1 MLLIDIARALASIG
15 MIGMSLI
22 AILNFIIHKEIDK
35 HGMKIYISLALCFAM
50 LLPSYFYSANLNYY
64 LERLQINIPFFILPL
79 CWLIAPQLSY
89 KQIRVCYAGFIVGVF
104 LIAAKALLYYLMH
117 QSTVNELY
125 LHSQVMPTLVT
136 HHPTFSLMCAFA
148 AFMAWQL
155 YTVKFNF
162 KFPKF
167 EQGVWLFIALFLF
180 VFVHVFSVRI
190 GMLVMYVFIVVE
202 TIKYGIQISKFK
214 AIIAFLTLFIL
225 GCFVLFNSPT
235 FRNKLINTGQDLA
248 VISQNASA
256 NNQSLASRLI
266 SYQNAIEICQQ
277 TSWLFGCG
285 LGDIKDLNTQIFQQS
300 FPDVSKPIIPHNQFL
315 FLLAATGIT
324 GLLLFTIAFFYPIW
338 YFRNKLNP
346 ELYGIYLLLI
356 LAFQVEPVLQTQ
368 LGVAFS
374 LFFIL
379 LGIRVNLHVRF
390 NAETANGK

>member
-1 MLLIDIARALASIG
+1 M
-15 MIGMSLI
+15 
-22 AILNFIIHKEIDK
+22 
-35 HGMKIYISLALCFAM
+35 M
-50 LLPSYFYSANLNYY
+50 LLPSYFYSANLDYF

-89 KQIRVCYAGFIVGVF
+89 KQLMVCYTWFIVGVF
-104 LIAAKALLYYLMH
+104 LIAAKALFYYLMH
-117 QSTVNELY
+117 QSMVNELY

-148 AFMAWQL
+148 AFMSWQL
-155 YTVKFNF
+155 YMGKFNF
-162 KFPKF
+162 KFPRF
-167 EQGVWLFIALFLF
+167 EQGICLFIALFLF

-214 AIIAFLTLFIL
+214 AIVAFLTLFVI
-225 GCFVLFNSPT
+225 GCFVLYNSPT
-235 FRNKLINTGQDLA
+235 FRNKIINTGQDLA
-248 VISQNASA
+248 VISQNTSA

-266 SYQNAIEICQQ
+266 SYQNAIEICKQ

-285 LGDIKDLNTQIFQQS
+285 LGDIKDLNTQLFQQS

-324 GLLLFTIAFFYPIW
+324 GLLFFTMAFFYPIW

-346 ELYGIYLLLI
+346 ALYGIYLLLI

-374 LFFIL
+374 LFFL
-379 LGIRVNLHVRF
+379 LVGIRVNLHIRL
-390 NAETANGK
+390 NAENAHEK